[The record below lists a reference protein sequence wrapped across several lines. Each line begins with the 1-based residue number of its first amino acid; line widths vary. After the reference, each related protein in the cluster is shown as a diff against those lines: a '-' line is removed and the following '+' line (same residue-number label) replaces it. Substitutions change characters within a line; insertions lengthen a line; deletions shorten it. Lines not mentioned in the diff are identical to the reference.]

1 MFYLLS
7 PTASVLM
14 GLFVAGYAALTG
26 AKSAAKALL
35 SSSDCGD
42 CHYEKP
48 FLELSVQPVSEG
60 DTVRHAYKHKGKY
73 MAWIENRRKKNRL
86 DIEAE
91 SKEELERK
99 VQDTFRAWAIT
110 GKKRKDWPYT

>member
-60 DTVRHAYKHKGKY
+60 DQRGGLDGISRHA
-73 MAWIENRRKKNRL
+73 A
-86 DIEAE
+86 
-91 SKEELERK
+91 S
-99 VQDTFRAWAIT
+99 QSSRASTAS
-110 GKKRKDWPYT
+110 PPS

>member
-73 MAWIENRRKKNRL
+73 MAWIENRRKK
-86 DIEAE
+86 
-91 SKEELERK
+91 
-99 VQDTFRAWAIT
+99 T
-110 GKKRKDWPYT
+110 GSTSRQKARRNSNGRCRTPSGHGP